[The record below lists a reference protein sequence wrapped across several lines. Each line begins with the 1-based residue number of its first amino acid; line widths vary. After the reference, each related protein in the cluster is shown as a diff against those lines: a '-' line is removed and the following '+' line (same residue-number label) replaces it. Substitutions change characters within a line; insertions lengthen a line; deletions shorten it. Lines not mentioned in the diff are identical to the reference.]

1 MYILTSENKKHE
13 MKTVKYIQSKIAF
26 PLALVLLTL
35 VGCERDLSDEVVFAT
50 FPTTAEIFTDA
61 PVGLTDEFFISFDP
75 AVGANTEGFGTDENE
90 FFEGTSS
97 IRIDVPSPS
106 DPDGN
111 FIGGIFRDRGEGR
124 DLSGYDALTFWAKG
138 SLTGTI
144 LVGFGTDFITDTYPV
159 STQIQLTA
167 GWRKYTIPIP
177 NAARLTQERG
187 MFLFSAGSFDA
198 LGNDNPLDGDSFN
211 DNIGYTF
218 WMDEMRFE
226 KLGTTD
232 MTSSSILGGQD
243 QVVNNFVGYTQ
254 TIADNTA
261 TFNLANGQNITVNAA
276 PAYFDFTSSDMSVA
290 TVTPTGDVSVGG
302 VGSTEI
308 TATLAGEVS
317 GGSLTINAT
326 GAFVNA
332 PDPTL
337 PASDVIAIYS
347 DSYTNIAGY
356 NPAIF
361 ADSNVGPISLQ
372 SFSGNE
378 HINYSSINAFL
389 GMGWDGT
396 VDASGATMMH
406 IDIQLVGST
415 SLLKIEI
422 EDFGANGADEPP
434 FTPGSDDNSGGFDVT
449 SQLVDGQWVSFDI
462 PLNSFTLPTGGGGS
476 GSPATN
482 ALGYITLVSNPANPA
497 GILVD
502 NIYFY

>member
-1 MYILTSENKKHE
+1 

-26 PLALVLLTL
+26 PLALLVLTL
-35 VGCERDLSDEVVFAT
+35 LGCERDLSDEVVFAT
-50 FPTTAEIFTDA
+50 FPTTAEIYTDA

-75 AVGANTEGFGTDENE
+75 AVGANTEGFGTDDNE
-90 FFEGTSS
+90 AFEGTSS
-97 IRIDVPSPS
+97 IRIDVPSPT

-159 STQIQLTA
+159 STSIQLTA
-167 GWRKYTIPIP
+167 GWRKYVIPIP
-177 NAARLTQERG
+177 DAAKLTQERG

-198 LGNDNPLDGDSFN
+198 LGNDNPQDASSFT

-218 WMDEMRFE
+218 WMDELRFE

-232 MTSSSILGGQD
+232 LTSAFILNGQD
-243 QVVNNFVGYTQ
+243 VVIDNFAGYTQ
-254 TIADNTA
+254 TIDGIGA
-261 TFNLANGQNITVNAA
+261 TYNLANGQNVTVTAA
-276 PAYFDFTSSDMSVA
+276 PSYYEFSSSDTSVA
-290 TVTPTGDVSVGG
+290 TVTPTGDVSVSSAGT
-302 VGSTEI
+302 VTIS
-308 TATLAGEVS
+308 ATLANEAAN
-317 GGSLTINAT
+317 GSLTVNAA

-337 PASDVIAIYS
+337 PASDVISVYS
-347 DSYTNIAGY
+347 DAYSNIAGF

-396 VDASGATMMH
+396 IDASGATTLH

-415 SLLKIEI
+415 SNLIIEI
-422 EDFGANGADEPP
+422 EDFGANGTDEPP
-434 FTPGSDDNSGGFDVT
+434 FSGGSDDNSGGFNVT
-449 SQLVDGQWVSFDI
+449 NQLVDGQWVSFDI
-462 PLNSFTLPTGGGGS
+462 PLNAFTAPTGGGGT
-476 GSPATN
+476 GSPLTSN
-482 ALGYITLVSNPANPA
+482 LGYITLVSNPASPA
-497 GILVD
+497 AILVD

>member
-1 MYILTSENKKHE
+1 

-26 PLALVLLTL
+26 PLALALVTL

-75 AVGANTEGFGTDENE
+75 AGGANTEGFGTDENE

-97 IRIDVPSPS
+97 IRIDVPSPT

-144 LVGFGTDFITDTYPV
+144 EVGFGTDFMTDTYPV
-159 STQIQLTA
+159 STRIQLTA

-177 NAARLTQERG
+177 DAAKLTQERG

-198 LGNDNPLDGDSFN
+198 LGNDNPSDANSFT

-226 KLGTTD
+226 RLGTTAL
-232 MTSSSILGGQD
+232 TSAFILGGQD
-243 QVVNNFVGYTQ
+243 TTIDNFTGYTQ
-254 TIADNTA
+254 TIDGIGA
-261 TFNLANGQNITVNAA
+261 TYSLENGQFITVNAA
-276 PAYFDFTSSDMSVA
+276 PSYYDFASSDNSVA
-290 TVTPTGDVSVGG
+290 TVTPTGDVSVIGAG
-302 VGSTEI
+302 TATIS
-308 TATLAGEVS
+308 ATLANS
-317 GGSLTINAT
+317 NANGSLTINAA

-337 PASDVIAIYS
+337 PQADVISIYS
-347 DSYTNIAGY
+347 DSYTGVTGFNPGVFAGA
-356 NPAIF
+356 NT
-361 ADSNVGPISLQ
+361 
-372 SFSGNE
+372 
-378 HINYSSINAFL
+378 SSISVQTFAGNSHVNYESIDFV
-389 GMGWDGT
+389 GIGWDGS
-396 VDASGATMMH
+396 VDVSGMTMVH
-406 IDIQLVGST
+406 ADVQLISGGGSNLT
-415 SLLKIEI
+415 MELI
-422 EDFGANGADEPP
+422 DFGPDDDPSNGL
-434 FTPGSDDNSGGFDVT
+434 TNTGGDGT
-449 SQLVDGQWVSFDI
+449 AGGNNISSQLSAGDWVSIDI
-462 PLNSFTLPTGGGGS
+462 PLATGFSAGTGGGGF
-476 GSPATN
+476 GNPN
-482 ALGYITLVSNPANPA
+482 LNNIGFVVFVSSDGASF
-497 GILVD
+497 LVD